1 MKVRHILWSEGR
13 RLTSTRRLTA
23 AFALGLAALVARPAT
38 DSSPA
43 TDPAPTPEPTPP
55 AATRARPGYA
65 TFALINER
73 NIFNASR
80 SGRRPDPPRET
91 RRPTRVD
98 AFGLVGTMSYAQGT
112 FAFFD
117 GSGSDYRK
125 AVPTGGKVADFEV
138 IEILPNAVKLQ
149 SGTHAIELRM
159 GMQMRREEAGEWQL
173 SEPGESFTGFA
184 ATPRAG
190 SGPPSTSRTGESRAT
205 ASNADA
211 DEVLKRL
218 MEKRERESR

>member
-1 MKVRHILWSEGR
+1 MKVRHIVWSEGR
-13 RLTSTRRLTA
+13 RLTCTRRLTA

-43 TDPAPTPEPTPP
+43 PEPTPP
-55 AATRARPGYA
+55 ATSRARPGYE

-80 SGRRPDPPRET
+80 SGRRSDPPRET

-149 SGTHAIELRM
+149 GGTNALELRM
-159 GMQMRREEAGEWQL
+159 GMQMRREEAGDWQL

-184 ATPRAG
+184 AAPRAA
-190 SGPPSTSRTGESRAT
+190 SGPPSTSRNGESPAT